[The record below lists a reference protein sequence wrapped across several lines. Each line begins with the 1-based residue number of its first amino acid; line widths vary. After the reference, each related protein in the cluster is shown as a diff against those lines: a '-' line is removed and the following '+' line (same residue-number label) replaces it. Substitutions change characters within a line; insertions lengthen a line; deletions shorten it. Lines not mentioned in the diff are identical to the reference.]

1 MKTLFGYCKILILH
15 YYLLLHESLE
25 LKCKVGLLVLWNLLP
40 ILVKSCFDSFKQI
53 NLLFAGSKNSE
64 VVVVDLEEFE
74 KSLAVYG

>member
-1 MKTLFGYCKILILH
+1 MKTSYGYCKILILR

-25 LKCKVGLLVLWNLLP
+25 LKCKVSLLVRWNLLP
-40 ILVKSCFDSFKQI
+40 ILVKSYFNSFKQI
-53 NLLFAGSKNSE
+53 NLLFAGSQNSE